1 MKNNKL
7 GLTEKQLNYLLAMD
21 FINRRTNTF
30 AYILCYDITTQL
42 ECSMKSY
49 KILTTKLINKGLIEK
64 KVKNDRIEYVKFTK
78 VGYQLLTNI
87 FEEYDII

>member
-1 MKNNKL
+1 MLNKL
-7 GLTEKQLNYLLAMD
+7 GLTKKQIDYLLAID
-21 FINRRTNTF
+21 FINRKTSIYN
-30 AYILCYDITTQL
+30 YVNSEDIIIEL
-42 ECSMKSY
+42 ECTKRSY
-49 KILTTKLINKGLIEK
+49 KIITTKLIHKGLIEK